1 MPKKLS
7 LMSTN
12 IFLTF
17 FLVSIFVSKA
27 GCKDSKVDFN
37 MNQKYL
43 YEIFKQRR
51 SVRNFKPD
59 PIPESHIM
67 RMIDI
72 ARTAP
77 TAGNQQP
84 WKFMVIEDQK
94 KIDHLKTEC
103 IESSVERA
111 RQRGETD
118 EEKLNLL
125 RQRMKES
132 YDGYCS
138 APVMIIVLTDSKSK
152 YPDYNEK
159 DGVIAAGYLLIAA
172 RSLGYGS
179 VFTTDS
185 FPEMLVK
192 KVFDIP
198 ERFQQICVIPIG
210 VPEDW
215 PDSPDKKSLDEFI
228 VVDHFPANSADKA
241 SVKKQV
247 ITLDKKILQQYVGDY
262 DYRGELIITISL
274 ENNQLYM
281 ESAGQKK
288 VKIFPKSD
296 AKFFLKITDASIT
309 FIKNNED
316 QVIEMIAHQQGQ
328 NFRAI
333 KIK

>member
-1 MPKKLS
+1 MTIN
-7 LMSTN
+7 M
-12 IFLTF
+12 FLTF

-59 PIPESHIM
+59 PIPESHII

-84 WKFMVIEDQK
+84 WKFMIIEDRK
-94 KIDHLKTEC
+94 KIDHLKTES
-103 IESSVERA
+103 INLKVDQA
-111 RQRGETD
+111 RRRGETD

-125 RQRMKES
+125 RQRMEKS

-138 APVMIIVLTDSKSK
+138 APILIIVLTDSESK

-185 FPEMLVK
+185 FPEKLVK
-192 KVFDIP
+192 KIFDIP
-198 ERFQQICVIPIG
+198 ERFRQICVIPVG

-215 PDSPDKKSLDEFI
+215 PDPPDKKLLEEFI
-228 VVDHFPANSADKA
+228 VFDHFTAISADKA
-241 SVKKQV
+241 LVKKQV
-247 ITLDKKILQQYVGDY
+247 IKLDKKILQQYAGDY
-262 DYRGELIITISL
+262 DYKGELTITITL

-281 ESAGQKK
+281 ESAGQQK
-288 VKIFPKSD
+288 VEIFPESD
-296 AKFFLKITDASIT
+296 TKFFLKITDASIT
-309 FIKNNED
+309 FIKNNEN
-316 QVIEMIAHQQGQ
+316 QIIEMIAHQQGQ
-328 NFRAI
+328 DFRAI